1 MILNTELKDIL
12 KPIEKYVNAKYK
24 EYTDECNYI
33 CMYIK
38 TPHIFYRKQVVYC
51 EKLCKD
57 DTIKLD
63 DITDL
68 LENNFSFN
76 MNNIKEISSKA
87 YMNYFTH
94 YQTNFY
100 KPFYKVTFKKEDY
113 KFKLNGVDEVDSPDP
128 IDKDNIQIR
137 K

>member
-12 KPIEKYVNAKYK
+12 KPIEKYVNTKYK
-24 EYTDECNYI
+24 KNIDECYSI

-51 EKLCKD
+51 EKLCLDGTNK
-57 DTIKLD
+57 ID
-63 DITDL
+63 DITEL
-68 LENNFSFN
+68 LENNLSFN
-76 MNNIKEISSKA
+76 MDNIKEISSKA
-87 YMNYFTH
+87 YMDYFTH
-94 YQTNFY
+94 YQTSFN
-100 KPFYKVTFKKEDY
+100 KPFYKLIFKKEGY
-113 KFKLNGVDEVDSPDP
+113 KFKLTGVDEVDSPDP